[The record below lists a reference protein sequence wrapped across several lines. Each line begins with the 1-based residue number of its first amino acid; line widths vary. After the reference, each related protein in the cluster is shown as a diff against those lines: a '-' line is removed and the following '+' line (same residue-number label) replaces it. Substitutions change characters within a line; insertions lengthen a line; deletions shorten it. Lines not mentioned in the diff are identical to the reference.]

1 MEQIESRQIDIYDDF
16 IEIEYSSKILRKNQ
30 TDEHTKN
37 LKQFLEPWVSSHHSG
52 GIRAIILRFF
62 PKDGFFK
69 LKKPE
74 EPEIQLIDEVSLT
87 ISLVNLPLNARLLII
102 CFYYV

>member
-16 IEIEYSSKILRKNQ
+16 IEIEYSSQILRKNQ
-30 TDEHTKN
+30 TDEHAKN
-37 LKQFLEPWVSSHHSG
+37 LKQLLEPWVSSHYSG
-52 GIRAIILRFF
+52 GLRAIILRFF

-69 LKKPE
+69 LNKPE

-87 ISLVNLPLNARLLII
+87 TLLVNLSFYAELLIV